1 MEAKN
6 ATPAETKKRWL
17 PTSPEP
23 QTELTL
29 TILVEPLA
37 TALDNCNAGVLK
49 QLAHIVE
56 DTMQKLVEGRLKG
69 ASASLDVSWQALLSR
84 STTGNALLHEPPTD
98 EEDAILARCARELLD
113 GCDRGAKA
121 DCVVAL
127 TGDLPAKRAGEL
139 ANRDQS
145 MVYKARRIA
154 VNRRM
159 AKDALAAAEAV
170 SALLCFLVV

>member
-56 DTMQKLVEGRLKG
+56 DTMQNLVEGRLK
-69 ASASLDVSWQALLSR
+69 VQARVWTFHGKFSFR
-84 STTGNALLHEPPTD
+84 V
-98 EEDAILARCARELLD
+98 R
-113 GCDRGAKA
+113 
-121 DCVVAL
+121 
-127 TGDLPAKRAGEL
+127 
-139 ANRDQS
+139 
-145 MVYKARRIA
+145 
-154 VNRRM
+154 
-159 AKDALAAAEAV
+159 
-170 SALLCFLVV
+170 

>member
-1 MEAKN
+1 MSHQR
-6 ATPAETKKRWL
+6 TKR
-17 PTSPEP
+17 
-23 QTELTL
+23 
-29 TILVEPLA
+29 V
-37 TALDNCNAGVLK
+37 
-49 QLAHIVE
+49 
-56 DTMQKLVEGRLKG
+56 R
-69 ASASLDVSWQALLSR
+69 SWR
-84 STTGNALLHEPPTD
+84 G
-98 EEDAILARCARELLD
+98 ARELLD

-145 MVYKARRIA
+145 ILVYKARCIA

-170 SALLCFLVV
+170 SSLWVFVAV